1 MDKNKTLAQDVL
13 QKIGGKENIIS
24 VFHCATRLRF
34 ELQDQTKVNE
44 EELKKVNGVLGI
56 KKAGTSFQVI

>member
-44 EELKKVNGVLGI
+44 EELKKS
-56 KKAGTSFQVI
+56 KWCSWY